1 MRAKKTNT
9 EIRKE
14 QILLAALKIIGLQGV
29 NALSIV
35 GVAEKVGIVPSALY
49 RHFSSKEEILD
60 GILDLM
66 REKVL
71 KNVQQARL
79 KKHNALAR
87 LEFIMMRHLALLK
100 ESRALP
106 LILLSDAMYLGTS
119 ARLSKM
125 QEILESYL
133 SALSAILKEGMEE
146 GSIRADIVPESTA
159 IMFLGMILPA
169 AVLVNVQAPFFNLES
184 HAANVWP
191 AFVRSIAVIN

>member
-14 QILLAALKIIGLQGV
+14 QILLAALKIIGSQGV

>member
-14 QILLAALKIIGLQGV
+14 QILLAALKIIGSQGV

-119 ARLSKM
+119 ARLSKI

>member
-14 QILLAALKIIGLQGV
+14 QILLAALKIIGSQGI

-60 GILDLM
+60 GILDLI

-71 KNVQQARL
+71 KNVSQARL

-87 LEFIMMRHLALLK
+87 LEFIMTRHLALLK

-119 ARLSKM
+119 ARLSKI
-125 QEILESYL
+125 QGILESYL
-133 SALSAILKEGMEE
+133 SAISSILKEGVEE
-146 GSIRADIVPESTA
+146 GSIRTDIVPESAA

-169 AVLVNVQAPFFNLES
+169 AVLVNIQAPFFHLES

>member
-119 ARLSKM
+119 ARLSKI

>member
-14 QILLAALKIIGLQGV
+14 QILLAALKIIDSQGV

-35 GVAEKVGIVPSALY
+35 SVAEKMGIVPSALY